1 MPRNTI
7 PCTEMASLLEPI
19 RKLPKTSRSNHSHDN
34 WTFPATPTTQ
44 QTFFFQKTD
53 IYVFCFTK
61 SQILKNYVSLLMFFK
76 NIVTYEQ
83 KLKVF
88 HIILRNDVQTY
99 RILWKQCQESVFYPE
114 NNVCTL
120 FTLILVVSES
130 IKILTRFLVIMEYIV
145 SLKFQDI

>member
-1 MPRNTI
+1 
-7 PCTEMASLLEPI
+7 
-19 RKLPKTSRSNHSHDN
+19 
-34 WTFPATPTTQ
+34 
-44 QTFFFQKTD
+44 
-53 IYVFCFTK
+53 
-61 SQILKNYVSLLMFFK
+61 MFFK

-114 NNVCTL
+114 NNVRTL
-120 FTLILVVSES
+120 FTLISVVSES
-130 IKILTRFLVIMEYIV
+130 IKILTKFLVIMENIV